1 MLKTAALQWLTDM
14 RHLLIFRC
22 VLHCWTL
29 AADICSKCMRWSQP
43 VWNTARNAKVA
54 WNAKQTVG
62 SNSTSTASMPVQSHI
77 TEKSVCS
84 VARVPVCFESS
95 RWNHKVFF
103 ILFHINSAEMCV
115 GKVLSL
121 PTVTMAF
128 IWVTAGAPEL
138 CLDISSGCV
147 RFGICTVSQF
157 NSLSCTMSQTQVVY
171 LASKF
176 KYGGKGCT
184 TAHPCLLHIN
194 LFLVSMLATF
204 SSFPSRLARY
214 CLAVSSFQP
223 KRFEFDSRISRRRA
237 VIFN

>member
-84 VARVPVCFESS
+84 VARVPVCFQSS
-95 RWNHKVFF
+95 RWNHEVFF
-103 ILFHINSAEMCV
+103 LSFSILIQLRCV
-115 GKVLSL
+115 LVRFLAL

-128 IWVTAGAPEL
+128 IWVTARAPEL

-147 RFGICTVSQF
+147 RFGICTVSVQ
-157 NSLSCTMSQTQVVY
+157 LS
-171 LASKF
+171 
-176 KYGGKGCT
+176 
-184 TAHPCLLHIN
+184 
-194 LFLVSMLATF
+194 
-204 SSFPSRLARY
+204 
-214 CLAVSSFQP
+214 
-223 KRFEFDSRISRRRA
+223 
-237 VIFN
+237 